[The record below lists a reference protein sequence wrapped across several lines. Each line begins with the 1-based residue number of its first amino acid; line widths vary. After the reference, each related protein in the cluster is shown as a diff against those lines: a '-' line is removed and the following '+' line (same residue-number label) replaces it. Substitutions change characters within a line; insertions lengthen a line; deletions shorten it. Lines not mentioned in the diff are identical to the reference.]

1 MLEIVLRKTMLKWTV
16 SISKGEKMTQTL
28 KISHR
33 FASDLNFHLRILQF
47 FKLKKGMAYDFRQ
60 W

>member
-1 MLEIVLRKTMLKWTV
+1 MLKWTV